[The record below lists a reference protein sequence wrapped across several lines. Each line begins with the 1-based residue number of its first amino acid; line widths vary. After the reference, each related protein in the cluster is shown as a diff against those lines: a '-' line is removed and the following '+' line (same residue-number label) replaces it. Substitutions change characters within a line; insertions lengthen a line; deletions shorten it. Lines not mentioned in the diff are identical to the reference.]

1 MKKWLQSNL
10 NNIIVGSF
18 LIPILLVAFV
28 SISHVTTFYSMAN
41 PLSWA
46 IYLSVAVE
54 IAALAALAGIS
65 AKFGKFIYIP
75 FGIVTLIQFV
85 GNFFYSY
92 SHIVPISTDFKNWID
107 TVQWHYEDLIRDP
120 EIDPQAALVLKRKID
135 ASNQERTDLVEFI
148 DAYFLD
154 QYAQVVVSPEATIN
168 TESPAWA
175 VDRLSILALKI
186 YHMQQE
192 VDRTD
197 AAAEHI
203 AQCQTKLSVLLTQ
216 KQDLTTAID
225 QLLTDIAQ
233 GRKYMKVYK
242 QMKMYNDDELNPVL
256 RVRK

>member
-1 MKKWLQSNL
+1 MFCAKAFRIFEESIQQYHVEDRVDQPL
-10 NNIIVGSF
+10 NNPYPSHSIEY
-18 LIPILLVAFV
+18 LL
-28 SISHVTTFYSMAN
+28 Y
-41 PLSWA
+41 
-46 IYLSVAVE
+46 
-54 IAALAALAGIS
+54 
-65 AKFGKFIYIP
+65 K
-75 FGIVTLIQFV
+75 
-85 GNFFYSY
+85 
-92 SHIVPISTDFKNWID
+92 KNWID

-148 DAYFLD
+148 DAYFFEKC
-154 QYAQVVVSPEATIN
+154 AQVVVSPEATIN

>member
-1 MKKWLQSNL
+1 MFCAKAFLIFEESIQQYHVEDRVDQPL
-10 NNIIVGSF
+10 NNPYPSHSIEN
-18 LIPILLVAFV
+18 LL
-28 SISHVTTFYSMAN
+28 Y
-41 PLSWA
+41 
-46 IYLSVAVE
+46 
-54 IAALAALAGIS
+54 
-65 AKFGKFIYIP
+65 K
-75 FGIVTLIQFV
+75 
-85 GNFFYSY
+85 
-92 SHIVPISTDFKNWID
+92 KNWID